1 MQLTKGSEALPID
14 LLKEGDIVRL
24 KVGSKEMIVSSV
36 LDADTIECTYFD
48 GERQFT
54 ASVPI
59 ADVEKMQVPRDPNL
73 PPPPN

>member
-1 MQLTKGSEALPID
+1 MAISV
-14 LLKEGDIVRL
+14 LKPGDIVRL
-24 KVGSKEMIVSSV
+24 KVGSVEMIVSAM

-59 ADVEKMQVPRDPNL
+59 ADVEKMLVPRDANL

>member
-1 MQLTKGSEALPID
+1 MAIGILTT
-14 LLKEGDIVRL
+14 GDIVRL
-24 KVGSKEMIVSSV
+24 KVGSVEMIVSAM

-54 ASVPI
+54 ASVPM
-59 ADVEKMQVPRDPNL
+59 ADVEKIHAPRDPNL